1 MLSAGMCS
9 SLFLALAD
17 DACCQEETVS
27 GNPAVLAPEDQSYAL
42 GVEASAVSALQNPT
56 QGCG

>member
-9 SLFLALAD
+9 SLFLALAG

-27 GNPAVLAPEDQSYAL
+27 GNPTVLAPEDQSYAL

>member
-9 SLFLALAD
+9 SLFLGLAG
-17 DACCQEETVS
+17 DACCQEETVL
-27 GNPAVLAPEDQSYAL
+27 GNPAALAPEDQSYAL
-42 GVEASAVSALQNPT
+42 GAGASAVSAFQNPT